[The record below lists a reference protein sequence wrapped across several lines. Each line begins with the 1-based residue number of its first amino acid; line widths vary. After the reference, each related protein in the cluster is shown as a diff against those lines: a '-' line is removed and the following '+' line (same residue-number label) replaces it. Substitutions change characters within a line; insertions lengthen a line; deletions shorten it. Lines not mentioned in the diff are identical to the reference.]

1 MLFPISLKFNP
12 DYPRLFKT
20 ITICIIAALMVPA
33 STPGSAATVKI
44 HLGGTWTG
52 NGPYGGTVHDLAMAA
67 SPDVLFAATGGGVYK
82 TNNGGSNW
90 FKTSHPAV
98 TSYAVAIAQS
108 DGSTVYS
115 GTRDGVYKSENDG
128 DSWQLKLID
137 AIIPTSLAVD
147 PRDPGV
153 VYEASK
159 QGVYKSGNGGDSWEL
174 ILDMRAEDLL
184 LNSNNPD
191 HIYVAL
197 EWEDDGL
204 ARSTPGA
211 QH

>member
-1 MLFPISLKFNP
+1 MLLPIRLKHNP
-12 DYPRLFKT
+12 DYPRLLKT
-20 ITICIIAALMVPA
+20 ITICIMAALMVTA
-33 STPGSAATVKI
+33 STPGSAATNNI
-44 HLGGTWTG
+44 QLGGTWTG
-52 NGPYGGTVHDLAMAA
+52 NGPYGGSSHDLAMAA

-82 TNNGGSNW
+82 TNDGGVNW

-98 TSYAVAIAQS
+98 TSYAVAIAPS

-115 GTRDGVYKSENDG
+115 GTREGVYKSENGG

-137 AIIPTSLAVD
+137 AIRPTSLAVD

-153 VYEASK
+153 VYEASR

-174 ILDMRAEDLL
+174 ILDMRAQDLL
-184 LNSNNPD
+184 LDSNNPE

-197 EWEDDGL
+197 E
-204 ARSTPGA
+204 R
-211 QH
+211 